1 MLSSLL
7 CLHLA
12 LSVATEQVFY
22 QFLWGAPA
30 GWTWR
35 LQSSEKHL
43 SLSVLEVIIP
53 FQVCLGRHQVEK
65 VPHGSGAAWDPVRML
80 C

>member
-1 MLSSLL
+1 MFAISTVL
-7 CLHLA
+7 
-12 LSVATEQVFY
+12 VATEQVFY
-22 QFLWGAPA
+22 KLLRGAPA

-43 SLSVLEVIIP
+43 ILGVLEVIIP
-53 FQVCLGRHQVEK
+53 LQICLGRHQLEK
-65 VPHGSGAAWDPVRML
+65 VPHGSGAVCDPVGML